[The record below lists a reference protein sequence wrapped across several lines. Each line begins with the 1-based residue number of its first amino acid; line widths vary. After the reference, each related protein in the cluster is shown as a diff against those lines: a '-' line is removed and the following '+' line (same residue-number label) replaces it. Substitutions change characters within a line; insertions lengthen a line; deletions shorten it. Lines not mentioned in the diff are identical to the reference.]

1 MSYEENKINLLTD
14 KLNILNREAE
24 IIRQEIQRLKYT
36 EFEED
41 IIKSQNKTLLNG

>member
-1 MSYEENKINLLTD
+1 MSHKEDKITVLTD

-24 IIRQEIQRLKYT
+24 IVRQEIQRLKYT

-41 IIKSQNKTLLNG
+41 IVESQNKMLLNG

>member
-1 MSYEENKINLLTD
+1 MSHKEDKITVLTD

-24 IIRQEIQRLKYT
+24 IVRQEIQRLRYA

-41 IIKSQNKTLLNG
+41 IVESQNKMLLNE